1 LLHLVA
7 CSLGFAIF
15 GQVSFRAIHCFI
27 LLPDVCKPFLH
38 KGSAISKSPIL
49 KYSSA
54 RLFKIRTIKNSTA
67 SGANSFVFP
76 SKEKVRSR
84 QIKEIVRRSLKGHNK
99 ISVDFEKN
107 LNTYL
112 NKVCRIM
119 EEKSIDRTKVYL
131 GELSNQLT
139 KLDKPVSSFEKSNFE
154 NFLREVSALDRS
166 VESNF
171 THLRDYTD
179 GVEWLR

>member
-1 LLHLVA
+1 
-7 CSLGFAIF
+7 
-15 GQVSFRAIHCFI
+15 
-27 LLPDVCKPFLH
+27 
-38 KGSAISKSPIL
+38 
-49 KYSSA
+49 
-54 RLFKIRTIKNSTA
+54 
-67 SGANSFVFP
+67 
-76 SKEKVRSR
+76 
-84 QIKEIVRRSLKGHNK
+84 
-99 ISVDFEKN
+99 
-107 LNTYL
+107 
-112 NKVCRIM
+112 M